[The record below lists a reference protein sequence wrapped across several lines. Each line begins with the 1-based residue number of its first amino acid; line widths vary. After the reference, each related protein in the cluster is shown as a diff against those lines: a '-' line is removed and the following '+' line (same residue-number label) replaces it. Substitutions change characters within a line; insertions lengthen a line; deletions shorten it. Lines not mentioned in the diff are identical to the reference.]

1 MGVRPKDEEAREGN
15 AICYDGRGV
24 RMAAAGTCERRLEAG
39 EECSRA
45 RGRKNPGSMRGEL
58 ATTKMRLLVP
68 HVAFVVTSQ
77 HHGASAQRQESH
89 ASRSH

>member
-1 MGVRPKDEEAREGN
+1 MQSVMTAEVCGWRRPGPVSGGSKPGKYARGS
-15 AICYDGRGV
+15 
-24 RMAAAGTCERRLEAG
+24 EAG
-39 EECSRA
+39 KS
-45 RGRKNPGSMRGEL
+45 GSMRGEL

-68 HVAFVVTSQ
+68 HVAFVVNSQ